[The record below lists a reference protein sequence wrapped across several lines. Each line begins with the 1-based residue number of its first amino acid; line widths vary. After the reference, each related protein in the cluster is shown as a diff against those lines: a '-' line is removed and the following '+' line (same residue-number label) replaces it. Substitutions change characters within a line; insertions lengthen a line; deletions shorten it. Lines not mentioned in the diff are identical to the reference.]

1 MLWEFLEFATDHL
14 FALDMQ
20 KDTILTGFHSVLL
33 DPSHGNL
40 PVPVRGITETVIS
53 LADGRRITVRGYLDI
68 GLSDTMKD
76 LFVNFLGAAAFSAI
90 GAVYVRR
97 RGKQPLCRCV
107 YPHRRGGCAG
117 AAARIAGMPISP
129 RRSTPFPVKPYKSH
143 KKGLT
148 LAEIVYNQTLQGI
161 LYLYEFAAH
170 DFLRV
175 FPQFSAGMRGDT

>member
-1 MLWEFLEFATDHL
+1 MTAGVLWEFLEFAADRL
-14 FALDMQ
+14 LPLDMQ

-33 DPSHGNL
+33 DPSHGNH

-97 RGKQPLCRCV
+97 RGKQPF
-107 YPHRRGGCAG
+107 
-117 AAARIAGMPISP
+117 AAAFIP
-129 RRSTPFPVKPYKSH
+129 T
-143 KKGLT
+143 
-148 LAEIVYNQTLQGI
+148 
-161 LYLYEFAAH
+161 AAADAQEPPH
-170 DFLRV
+170 
-175 FPQFSAGMRGDT
+175 A